1 MRRALLFSSCA
12 ALLLVLTGCDSP
24 PASELD
30 AARQAL
36 DAARS
41 AEADTYAP
49 DEIGKASATLKE
61 AEAEIAVQDESFAL
75 TRSYDQ
81 ARELVSRATSE
92 AEAATAAAG
101 ENKAEVKVQAE
112 AANEAAQAAITNAQA
127 MLRKAPRWGKGAREA
142 LAAMEGDV
150 ASSEAM
156 QAGAQQAYEA
166 GKYMD
171 ALNQFGA
178 VKRKADGVSSEIEQ
192 AIQQRR
198 RR

>member
-30 AARQAL
+30 AAHQAL
-36 DAARS
+36 DAARA
-41 AEADTYAP
+41 AEAETYAP

-61 AEAEIAVQDESFAL
+61 AEAEIGVQDDSFAL

-92 AEAATAAAG
+92 AEAAAAAAG
-101 ENKAEVKVQAE
+101 ENKIKVKGQAE
-112 AANEAAQAAITNAQA
+112 AANEAAQAAIENAQA
-127 MLRKAPRWGKGAREA
+127 MLRKAPRRGKAARESVAA
-142 LAAMEGDV
+142 LEADV
-150 ASSEAM
+150 ASAEAM
-156 QAGAQQAYEA
+156 HAGAQQAYEA

-171 ALNQFGA
+171 ALNQFG
-178 VKRKADGVSSEIEQ
+178 RSQ
-192 AIQQRR
+192 AEGGRSQLRD
-198 RR
+198 

>member
-1 MRRALLFSSCA
+1 
-12 ALLLVLTGCDSP
+12 LLLVLTGCDSP

-30 AARQAL
+30 AARQAV
-36 DAARS
+36 DAARA
-41 AEADTYAP
+41 AEAETYAP
-49 DEIGKASATLKE
+49 DEIGKASATLKD
-61 AEAEIAVQDESFAL
+61 AEAEIALQDGSFAL

-81 ARELVSRATSE
+81 ARELVSQATSE
-92 AEAATAAAG
+92 AEGATAAAA
-101 ENKAEVKVQAE
+101 ENKVKVKGQAE
-112 AANEAAQAAITNAQA
+112 AANEGAQAAITNAQA

-150 ASSEAM
+150 ASAEAM

>member
-12 ALLLVLTGCDSP
+12 ALLVLLTGCDSP

-30 AARQAL
+30 AARQAVET
-36 DAARS
+36 ARA
-41 AEADTYAP
+41 AEAETYAP
-49 DEIGKASATLKE
+49 EEHGKASATLKE
-61 AEAEIAVQDESFAL
+61 AEAEIAVQDDSFAL
-75 TRSYDQ
+75 TRSYDRV
-81 ARELVSRATSE
+81 RELLSRAASE
-92 AEAATAAAG
+92 AEAAHAATG
-101 ENKAEVKVQAE
+101 ENKIKVKGQAE
-112 AANEAAQAAITNAQA
+112 AANEAAQAAIENAQG
-127 MLRKAPRWGKGAREA
+127 MLRKAPRRGKAARESVAA
-142 LAAMEGDV
+142 LEADV
-150 ASSEAM
+150 ASAEATL
-156 QAGAQQAYEA
+156 AGAQQAYDA